1 MIVKFL
7 LSHSTNKLGG
17 CKKQLFSYRWTFWKN
32 TFSQNLFLSGFRVSI
47 NSWVVV
53 MLMIIKQKLQTPD
66 KGAKKKHCSR
76 VLVFLI
82 SSRAIWGVRTVI
94 IFIIV
99 INPNNIKNSKN
110 NNDNRNI
117 FCKLFWQQ
125 IFCQMQI

>member
-1 MIVKFL
+1 MKMIVKFL

-66 KGAKKKHCSR
+66 KVCSWYYLSKH
-76 VLVFLI
+76 
-82 SSRAIWGVRTVI
+82 
-94 IFIIV
+94 
-99 INPNNIKNSKN
+99 
-110 NNDNRNI
+110 
-117 FCKLFWQQ
+117 
-125 IFCQMQI
+125 